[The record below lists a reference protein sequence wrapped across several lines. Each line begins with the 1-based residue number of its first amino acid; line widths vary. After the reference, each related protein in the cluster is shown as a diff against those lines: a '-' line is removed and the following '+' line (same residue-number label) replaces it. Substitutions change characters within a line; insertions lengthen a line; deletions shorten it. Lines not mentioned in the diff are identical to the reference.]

1 MALSKK
7 RPTFLR
13 FVLSILAGLLISA
26 LILIVVQQL
35 YQSSTQKSALIEPFF
50 ILAAISAAVISLFLL
65 FPVNRPGA
73 VIKGILRMF
82 VLLVV
87 VAVLWIGGGF
97 YIAQDEVMYMPDRVD
112 EASELALAQ
121 NPLVEEVVIPGGEGL
136 HYQGYLLKSAPG
148 EAGLILYFGGNG
160 ELAATRVNALIT
172 ANFGELTRGYHF
184 MFIDYPGYGRSDG
197 APGEESIYQMALAA
211 WDYALNREDADP
223 SRIVIAGWSLGTG
236 TAARLAAE
244 KDPAGLILL
253 APFYNGTE
261 LVSSAIVSITGMES
275 AGDIIQR
282 WPVNLLVRNRYT
294 SAVYAGKT
302 RVPTLVIG
310 GKADQTI
317 PYEQAERLAQ
327 EYKNGSFVLLEGG
340 HGAMWT
346 EQASLQAIGLFLAM
360 VGQQTP
366 DAPPSLP
373 EPAAPL

>member
-1 MALSKK
+1 
-7 RPTFLR
+7 
-13 FVLSILAGLLISA
+13 
-26 LILIVVQQL
+26 
-35 YQSSTQKSALIEPFF
+35 
-50 ILAAISAAVISLFLL
+50 
-65 FPVNRPGA
+65 
-73 VIKGILRMF
+73 
-82 VLLVV
+82 
-87 VAVLWIGGGF
+87 
-97 YIAQDEVMYMPDRVD
+97 
-112 EASELALAQ
+112 
-121 NPLVEEVVIPGGEGL
+121 
-136 HYQGYLLKSAPG
+136 
-148 EAGLILYFGGNG
+148 
-160 ELAATRVNALIT
+160 
-172 ANFGELTRGYHF
+172 
-184 MFIDYPGYGRSDG
+184 
-197 APGEESIYQMALAA
+197 
-211 WDYALNREDADP
+211 
-223 SRIVIAGWSLGTG
+223 
-236 TAARLAAE
+236 
-244 KDPAGLILL
+244 
-253 APFYNGTE
+253 
-261 LVSSAIVSITGMES
+261 MES